1 MQLKI
6 CGLLSNR
13 EVIKGGYLL
22 AEYSLMFLTSRLVNN
37 RFIIWPKQR
46 HFWQDRDIVNT
57 D

>member
-6 CGLLSNR
+6 CGLLTNR
-13 EVIKGGYLL
+13 EVIKGLL
-22 AEYSLMFLTSRLVNN
+22 AEYFLVFLTSRLVNK